1 MLFGVASSNARSSI
15 GALLEAVVKAG
26 LAAKNKG
33 FQHVLFLIDS
43 KGLTQIIRKV
53 CATDWLDSVRLAN
66 FSFLK
71 QNDLFCDVFWI
82 PHVIVKDLF
91 FVAKVATRVPLNYYC
106 CFPVGSNLLQ
116 CTFVIYF
123 FFELYGKKTFSI
135 GNF

>member
-1 MLFGVASSNARSSI
+1 MLFGVASSNAGSSI

-91 FVAKVATRVPLNYYC
+91 FVAKVANSC
-106 CFPVGSNLLQ
+106 AIELLLLLPSW
-116 CTFVIYF
+116 F
-123 FFELYGKKTFSI
+123 
-135 GNF
+135 

>member
-43 KGLTQIIRKV
+43 KGLTQIIRKES
-53 CATDWLDSVRLAN
+53 ATDWLDSVRLAN

-91 FVAKVATRVPLNYYC
+91 SVAKVATRVPLNYFY
-106 CFPVGSNLLQ
+106 CFPVGSSL
-116 CTFVIYF
+116 F
-123 FFELYGKKTFSI
+123 
-135 GNF
+135 